1 MDKRRTLV
9 QHQQPPRTNSL
20 PGSKRRAG
28 HHEGVCV
35 GKSSDGKRWAISPA
49 GTDDIVQLVFEKEF
63 GLLIDLSGE
72 PDKN

>member
-1 MDKRRTLV
+1 
-9 QHQQPPRTNSL
+9 
-20 PGSKRRAG
+20 
-28 HHEGVCV
+28 VCV